1 MITLVDKGLSL
12 SERSISG
19 IVGASFLRA
28 SVSVGKK
35 KKGRSPT
42 LGSPLDSTD
51 FCRLLCLVFHPS
63 ALSGVGVGEIDG
75 GLIFPHDA
83 W

>member
-12 SERSISG
+12 SETKYLGHRRR
-19 IVGASFLRA
+19 L
-28 SVSVGKK
+28 VSTGFGFGRKK

-42 LGSPLDSTD
+42 LGSLLDSTD